1 MAFLVYR
8 RSVHNGV
15 EGLNATGNAFS
26 LAGYNLIYA
35 SWQRRNKPIHQGW
48 HISINELI
56 ELYSGGKDSYDTL
69 RFLIDFDPSNKN
81 RVALI
86 ELLEIYLYTWGGDTP
101 TSAGWT
107 PMMLRLRDVL
117 DEWSAEPMSPE
128 ERTKRLATL
137 WQPAYRG
144 DFVEFLYLKGDDGRW
159 NWGRNGSTNAVFLHD
174 AARDYFRSH
183 F

>member
-8 RSVHNGV
+8 RSVQNGIEV
-15 EGLNATGNAFS
+15 LNETGNAFS
-26 LAGYNLIYA
+26 LAGYNLIYSA
-35 SWQRRNKPIHQGW
+35 WQRHNKPIQQGW
-48 HISINELI
+48 HVIINELI
-56 ELYSGGKDSYDTL
+56 EL
-69 RFLIDFDPSNKN
+69 
-81 RVALI
+81 
-86 ELLEIYLYTWGGDTP
+86 LEINLYTWGGDTP
-101 TSAGWT
+101 NSAGWT

-128 ERTKRLATL
+128 ERTKRRATL
-137 WQPAYRG
+137 WQPAYGG